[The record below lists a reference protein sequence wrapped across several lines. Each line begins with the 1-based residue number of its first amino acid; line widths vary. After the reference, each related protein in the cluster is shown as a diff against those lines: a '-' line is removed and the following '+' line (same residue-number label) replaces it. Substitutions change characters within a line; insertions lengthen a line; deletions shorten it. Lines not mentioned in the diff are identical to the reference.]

1 MTFDQNTMADAV
13 TVQCD
18 RDSPE
23 SGLQKGWLLPS
34 FSLGGSKVVI
44 SVVHSTTETT

>member
-1 MTFDQNTMADAV
+1 MTFDQNTVADAV

-18 RDSPE
+18 NGSPE

-34 FSLGGSKVVI
+34 FSLGRSKGVI
-44 SVVHSTTETT
+44 SVVSTTETT